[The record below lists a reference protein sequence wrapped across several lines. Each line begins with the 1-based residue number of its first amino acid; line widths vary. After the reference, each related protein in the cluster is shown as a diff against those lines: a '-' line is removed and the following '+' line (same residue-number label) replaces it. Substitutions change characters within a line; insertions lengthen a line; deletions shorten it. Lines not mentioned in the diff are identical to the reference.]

1 MKFVCTILVDPVS
14 NFMITLEKTAQ
25 KNIETG
31 GIEEICGGIPRS
43 ITGTSLHRKK
53 QTSLQREGKKAV
65 ITTTICHP

>member
-31 GIEEICGGIPRS
+31 GIEEICGVF
-43 ITGTSLHRKK
+43 
-53 QTSLQREGKKAV
+53 QEALQEPVFIEKNKHHFKGRGKK
-65 ITTTICHP
+65 P